1 MSDILIDPALPL
13 SVLQDRL
20 REARELLEA
29 DKQRLGPGVA
39 VDTDQALVEALE
51 ERIAELS

>member
-39 VDTDQALVEALE
+39 FDTDQALVEALE